1 MTKDTVLA
9 VEMWSGR
16 KAEEEL
22 GTIRVWTGVGHGEDA
37 SLVMLLVG
45 MAQVLVSEFVA
56 IDALSTSSIAAS
68 EITTLCHESC
78 DDSVEG
84 ASLEVEGLSLTSLAF
99 LSSAEGSEVL
109 SSIWVCICTQFH
121 GDSASC
127 LATDGDVEV
136 NLGIGHNFYL

>member
-1 MTKDTVLA
+1 
-9 VEMWSGR
+9 
-16 KAEEEL
+16 
-22 GTIRVWTGVGHGEDA
+22 
-37 SLVMLLVG
+37 MLLVG
-45 MAQVLVSEFVA
+45 MAQVLVSELVT
-56 IDALSTSSIAAS
+56 IDAFSTSSIAAS

-84 ASLEVEGLSLTSLAF
+84 ASFVVERLSLSSLAF

-109 SSIWVCICTQFH
+109 SSIWVSISTQFH

-136 NLGIGHNFYL
+136 NLWIGHYFYL

>member
-1 MTKDTVLA
+1 MGYIACTSWSCFNLVEHIHAIGDMTKDTVLA

-45 MAQVLVSEFVA
+45 MVQVLVSEFVA
-56 IDALSTSSIAAS
+56 IDALSASSIAAS
-68 EITTLCHESC
+68 EITALCHESC

-84 ASLEVEGLSLTSLAF
+84 ASLEVKRLSLSTLAF

-109 SSIWVCICTQFH
+109 SGIWMCVC
-121 GDSASC
+121 A
-127 LATDGDVEV
+127 
-136 NLGIGHNFYL
+136 